1 MRNQNI
7 FSSKKLLLLL
17 LVSTISFAGCKKYL
31 DVNENPN
38 NPPTAAP
45 ALLLPAVEASV
56 AQIIGNSFQINGG
69 VWAQYWTQNPA
80 ASQYR
85 TYERYDV
92 ANTNYDRPWLT
103 IYRNALINAELIIKS
118 TEFSPYTKG
127 MAYVLKAYTFQVAT
141 DAFGDIPLT
150 DALQGI
156 DNTSPKYATQE
167 LVYDSIF
174 NYIDKGIVLL
184 NSPIGPELGE
194 QDMIFQGDRTKWN
207 AFANTLKL
215 RAYLRLSQVNPSKAQ
230 AGIAAIY
237 RANPRFLTEDAAI
250 QYSTT
255 GGNQNPLFNEMVGL
269 NRTQNIIAS
278 STAVNQFNNNND
290 PRVSRFYNLVPV
302 NGDTIVSSIR
312 QGAYAS
318 TSLSL
323 RVSPP
328 SVLVGGTAADGRS
341 AVAPV
346 KLMSASESYFLQ
358 AEAVSRG
365 WATGTATTLFTQGIR
380 ESFTAV
386 GLTATDATAYITA
399 APDAQFPALP
409 ADQIRQIITQKYY
422 AMCGF
427 QGFEAWTEWRRT
439 GYPNIL
445 VRSAAST
452 LGAANQSLP
461 LRMIYPNSE
470 ITTNMNFPG
479 IIPITTPVWWDK

>member
-7 FSSKKLLLLL
+7 FSSNRLLLILL
-17 LVSTISFAGCKKYL
+17 ISTISFAGCKKYL

-38 NPPTAAP
+38 NPATAAP

-56 AQIIGNSFQINGG
+56 GQIIGNSFQINGG
-69 VWAQYWTQNPA
+69 IWAQYWTQNPS

-103 IYRNALINAELIIKS
+103 IYRNALINAELIIKNA
-118 TEFSPYTKG
+118 EFSPYAKG

-141 DAFGDIPLT
+141 DAFGDIPLN

-156 DNTSPKYATQE
+156 ENTSPKYASQE
-167 LVYDSIF
+167 LIYDSIF
-174 NYIDKGIVLL
+174 NYIDKGVILL
-184 NSPIGPELGE
+184 NSPTGIEIGE
-194 QDMIFQGDRTKWN
+194 QDMIFQGDLNKWK

-230 AGIAAIY
+230 AGITAVY
-237 RANPRFLTEDAAI
+237 RTNPTFLTEDAAI

-255 GGNQNPLFNEMVGL
+255 GGNQNPLYNEMVAL
-269 NRTQNIIAS
+269 DRTQNIVAS
-278 STAVNQFNNNND
+278 GTAVRAFKRNSD
-290 PRVSRFYNLVPV
+290 PRVLKFYNLVT
-302 NGDTIVSSIR
+302 GGTADTIAYIN
-312 QGAYAS
+312 QGAYAAN
-318 TSLSL
+318 TTK
-323 RVSPP
+323 RVSSP
-328 SVLVGGTAADGRS
+328 SALVGGAAVDGKS

-358 AEAVSRG
+358 AEVVARG